1 MRSLLILSLLLTL
14 GGCATNQSPTGRG
27 QTLLFSQDEMRQMGA
42 QSFAQIKEQETASTD
57 RAVNAY
63 VRCVAEA
70 VTDPALL
77 AVVDPGQTEVWE
89 VVVFESE
96 QVNAFALPGGHI
108 GVYTGLLGV
117 AKTPDQLATVLGHEV
132 GHVLADHGN
141 EQVSRAQMTNAG
153 LQIAQVALGA
163 SGTANQDLI
172 MAGLG
177 LGAQVGITLPFGRQ
191 QESEADV
198 IGLELM
204 ARAGFDPAASVQ
216 LWHNMA
222 DASGGA
228 PPELLST
235 HPSHGTRIGDLERM
249 QAEASVWYRQAQ
261 SQGRRPGC
269 RVPR

>member
-1 MRSLLILSLLLTL
+1 MRKWAMAVAALIMV
-14 GGCATNQSPTGRG
+14 GCTNQSPTGRG
-27 QTLLFSQDEMRQMGA
+27 QTLLFSQDQMREMGA
-42 QSFAQIKEQETASTD
+42 QSFAQIKQQEKASTD
-57 RAVNAY
+57 PAINAY
-63 VRCVAEA
+63 VRCVADA

-77 AVVDPGQTEVWE
+77 ASIDPNQRETWE
-89 VVVFESE
+89 VVVFESD

-108 GVYTGLLGV
+108 GVYTGLLKV

-132 GHVLADHGN
+132 AHVLADHGN

-153 LQIAQVALGA
+153 LEIVQIALGA
-163 SGTANQDLI
+163 SGASNQDLI

-177 LGAQVGITLPFGRQ
+177 LGAQVGIALPFGRQ

-198 IGLELM
+198 VGLELM
-204 ARAGFDPAASVQ
+204 ARAGFDPAASVD

-222 DASGGA
+222 RASGGA

-235 HPSHGTRIGDLERM
+235 HPSHSTRIQDLQQM
-249 QAEASVWYRQAQ
+249 QGQAQ
-261 SQGRRPGC
+261 GWYQQAKAQGRRPGC